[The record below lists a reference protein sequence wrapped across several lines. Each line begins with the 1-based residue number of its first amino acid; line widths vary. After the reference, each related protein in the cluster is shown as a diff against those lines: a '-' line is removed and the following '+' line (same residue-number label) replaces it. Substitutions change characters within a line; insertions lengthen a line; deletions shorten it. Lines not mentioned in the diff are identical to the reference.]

1 MTLLQRY
8 FQRLYQRTMREAY
21 GLAHLGAIRALQG
34 GGDVLDCGASSGQ
47 LYKETFGPAGVEAKC
62 YHGIEWH
69 AETAAQARDLGV
81 RHGDLNQPLPF
92 ATDSFRCVIG
102 LSVLEHLLKPCA
114 FLRECHR
121 VLEPGGTL
129 VILTPNISTYFTAA
143 LILAGRM
150 PSSGPEPDSAQL
162 IKAETLFQ
170 VSSIEYAQDV
180 DTDTPQHRHLMV
192 FSFLVLRRYL
202 GMLGF
207 RNVRGHG
214 FGLYPF
220 PNWMQPM
227 LEKLDPYHCHQMV
240 FLAIK

>member
-1 MTLLQRY
+1 MQ
-8 FQRLYQRTMREAY
+8 EGY
-21 GLAHLGAIRALQG
+21 GLAHLEAINALKG
-34 GGDVLDCGASSGQ
+34 GGEVLDCGASAGQ
-47 LYKETFGPAGVEAKC
+47 LYKETLCPAGVEAHQ
-62 YHGIEWH
+62 YHGVEWH
-69 AETAAQARDLGV
+69 AETAAQARGLDV

-92 ATDSFRCVIG
+92 DTDSFRCVVG

-114 FLRECHR
+114 FLGECHR

-170 VSSIEYAQDV
+170 VSSIDYVQDV
-180 DTDTPQHRHLMV
+180 DTDTPQHRHLVV